1 MEGVI
6 TTIRQGEERY
16 LGMAEPTLEE
26 RRRIVERFA
35 TSRFKR
41 LDDVYREVMM
51 LSDKERY
58 ILAHVPPCSA
68 VNASAVDFA
77 NRLILCKSNE
87 EYVKL
92 AKLALNATTQEEEE
106 EEEKKTDINIIV
118 K

>member
-1 MEGVI
+1 MGII
-6 TTIRQGEERY
+6 TNIKQGEERFI
-16 LGMAEPTLEE
+16 GMTEPTLEE
-26 RRRIVERFA
+26 KRRIVERFA

-41 LDDVYREVMM
+41 LDDVFREVMM
-51 LSDKERY
+51 LSEKERY

-77 NRLILCKSNE
+77 NKLILCKNND

-92 AKLALNATTQEEEE
+92 AKLALNATPQDD
-106 EEEKKTDINIIV
+106 EEEKRNDIKIIV